1 MNNPKII
8 FIGGINGAGKSSLR
22 DNHLNIDENWVVID
36 PDKISR
42 QLKQDIGTNASN
54 LQGGKQAIR
63 LFEQAILD
71 KKNIIFE
78 TTLSGNSVF
87 KRFEKAKQ
95 HGYQIDVL
103 YMGLNSLD
111 KHIERVAL
119 RVSLGGHHIDTDT
132 ICKRFALRDENL
144 EKAFLLSDNFML
156 FDNSYEVPILSLEY
170 NKQSHCIYLF
180 GNEKWVVD
188 IANDLSQK
196 HCIKL
201 VVKNSA

>member
-42 QLKQDIGTNASN
+42 QFKQDIGTNASN
-54 LQGGKQAIR
+54 LQGGKQAIL

-71 KKNIIFE
+71 KKNIVFE

-103 YMGLNSLD
+103 YMGLNSLE
-111 KHIERVAL
+111 KHIQRVAL

-156 FDNSYEVPILSLEY
+156 FDNSYEMPKLSLEY
-170 NKQSHCIYLF
+170 NKQRHCIYLLTD
-180 GNEKWVVD
+180 EQWVVD
-188 IANDLSQK
+188 VAKKLSQK
-196 HCIKL
+196 HSIKM
-201 VVKNSA
+201 VVQD